1 VSEALPPHPDAGPE
15 GLRLAISSG
24 VWGVVVILVGIGS
37 LLARG
42 SGGVDASKGQESLLQ
57 TVSGFLTIALG
68 VLFVVA
74 GQRLRSATEDPA
86 RWPAAIA
93 FLALAVQAQIA
104 IVLPAIAMS
113 VFFALH

>member
-1 VSEALPPHPDAGPE
+1 
-15 GLRLAISSG
+15 

-37 LLARG
+37 LLRKS
-42 SGGVDASKGQESLLQ
+42 SGGVDASQGQESLLQ
-57 TVSGFLTIALG
+57 TASGLLTIALG

-74 GQRLRSATEDPA
+74 GQRLRSATENPA

-104 IVLPAIAMS
+104 IVLPAVALTA
-113 VFFALH
+113 FFALQGH